1 MPRLQQRRPSE
12 AKGANRRM
20 TSEREHLTRQPA
32 HVLHE
37 RPYSRA
43 ELISDGV
50 LHVVALVAALV
61 GGVAL
66 IWQTAL
72 GRGATEL
79 SAVSIYAVALVTML
93 GCSLA
98 YNMTPASPRK
108 WLLRRFD
115 LSGIY
120 LMIAGT
126 YTPLLTQV
134 ADPVTAWSLA
144 GIVWGGAIAGIVA
157 ALAFPS
163 RADKLNVLVYLA
175 LGWVAI
181 FALKPLSASLSV
193 TTLTLVGIGGLL
205 YTLGVVFFRWNSLK
219 YQNVIWHGFV
229 VAAAACHYGAIS
241 GIMA

>member
-1 MPRLQQRRPSE
+1 
-12 AKGANRRM
+12 M
-20 TSEREHLTRQPA
+20 THRTAPA
-32 HVLHE
+32 HVAHE
-37 RPYSRA
+37 RPYSRV
-43 ELISDGV
+43 EVISDGV
-50 LHVVALVAALV
+50 LHAVALIGALI

-66 IWQTAL
+66 VWQTAT
-72 GRGATEL
+72 GRGVTEV

-98 YNMTPASPRK
+98 YNMAPASPRK

-134 ADPVTAWSLA
+134 ADPFTAWSLA
-144 GIVWGGAIAGIVA
+144 AIVWGGAIAGIVA
-157 ALAFPS
+157 ALGFPG
-163 RADKLNVLVYLA
+163 RADRLNVLVYLA
-175 LGWVAI
+175 LGWVAV

-193 TTLTLVGIGGLL
+193 TALALVGAGGLL

-219 YQNVIWHGFV
+219 FQNVIWHGFV
-229 VAAAACHYGAIS
+229 VAAAACHYAAITAA
-241 GIMA
+241 MA